1 MFGVLTSAL
10 ARECRSVVTGR
21 MAGAL
26 FAAGTTC
33 VATRCASKAA
43 GGSSTNGRNSRGR
56 RLGVKKF
63 GGENVVAG
71 NIIIRQR
78 GTQFYPGKG
87 VGMGKD
93 HTLFAMYPGFVVF
106 SRSPFTKRRT
116 VSVMKAKV
124 DTEAVAALLAGE
136 QAREARARAASG
148 IYVSM

>member
-1 MFGVLTSAL
+1 MFGAL
-10 ARECRSVVTGR
+10 SSVIARECRSVVTGR
-21 MAGAL
+21 VAGAL
-26 FAAGTTC
+26 FAGPTS

-63 GGENVVAG
+63 GGEKVVAG

-78 GTQFYPGKG
+78 GTQFYPGNG

-93 HTLFAMYPGFVVF
+93 HTLYARYPGFVVF
-106 SRSPFTKRRT
+106 SRSAFTKRRT
-116 VSVMKAKV
+116 VSVMKAKIDV
-124 DTEAVAALLAGE
+124 EAVAEMLAEE

>member
-1 MFGVLTSAL
+1 MFGTLTNVLGRGCS
-10 ARECRSVVTGR
+10 SVVNGR
-21 MAGAL
+21 IAGAL
-26 FAAGTTC
+26 FTAGTTC

-63 GGENVVAG
+63 GGENVVPG

-93 HTLFAMYPGFVVF
+93 HTLFALWPGFVVF
-106 SRSPFTKRRT
+106 SRSPFNKRRT
-116 VSVMKAKV
+116 VSIMKAKI
-124 DTEAVAALLAGE
+124 DAEAIAEAMAE
-136 QAREARARAASG
+136 QEAKEARAKAASG
-148 IYVSM
+148 IFVSM